1 MTYRDNLREP
11 SARKFFDCLVDQ
23 MYLGVRYCPM
33 RSSVIPGAFTDDELR
48 TMKNPILLLLG
59 QEEVICNP
67 AAAAERARR
76 LVPNL
81 RAELIPDA
89 NHDLTT
95 SRAKIVDE
103 KILEF
108 LRE

>member
-33 RSSVIPGAFTDDELR
+33 RSSVIPGAFTDDELC

-59 QEEVICNP
+59 QIDLPESCTIAIEMCFRGGSP
-67 AAAAERARR
+67 CRR
-76 LVPNL
+76 
-81 RAELIPDA
+81 
-89 NHDLTT
+89 T
-95 SRAKIVDE
+95 
-103 KILEF
+103 
-108 LRE
+108 